1 MEKFTSKKKGIVFYG
16 VFFCVIFAIDREL
29 KGMKKISIKEW
40 AEEDRPRE
48 KMMLKGVSA
57 LSDSELLAILIGSG
71 NDKESAV
78 ELCKR
83 ILQKAGNNLNKLG
96 RFSVNDLTSN
106 FRGIGQ
112 AKAITIIAA
121 LELGRRRK
129 SEEVIERKKIG
140 SSNDAYAVFYP
151 VLADLNHEETWALL
165 LDRSNKVVSTMQ
177 VSRGGIA
184 GTVVDIRLIL
194 REAIN
199 HYASSIVLGHNHPSG
214 NCTPS
219 VQDTTISKKLKEA
232 AQWMD
237 ISLLDHIIVCGETYY
252 SFADNG
258 II

>member
-1 MEKFTSKKKGIVFYG
+1 
-16 VFFCVIFAIDREL
+16 
-29 KGMKKISIKEW
+29 MKKITIKDW

-48 KMMLKGVSA
+48 KLMLKGVSA

-83 ILQKAGNNLNKLG
+83 ILQKADNNLNKLG
-96 RFSVNDLTSN
+96 RFSVNDLIGN

-129 SEEVIERKKIG
+129 SEETVDKKKIN
-140 SSNDAYAVFYP
+140 SSNDAYAIFYP
-151 VLADLNHEETWALL
+151 ILADLNHEETWALL

-177 VSRGGIA
+177 VSRGGIT

-199 HYASSIVLGHNHPSG
+199 HYASSILLGHNHPSG
-214 NCTPS
+214 SCTPS
-219 VQDTTISKKLKEA
+219 PQDTTLTKKLKEA